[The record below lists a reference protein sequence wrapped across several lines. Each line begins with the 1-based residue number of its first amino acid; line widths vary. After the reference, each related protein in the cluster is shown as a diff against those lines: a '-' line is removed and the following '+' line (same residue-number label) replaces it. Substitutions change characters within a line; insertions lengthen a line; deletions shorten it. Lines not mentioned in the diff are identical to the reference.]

1 MGLGLDRILMIR
13 KGVSDI
19 RLLRSDDPRIAGQML
34 DLEPYRPVSMMPPI
48 ARDISVAVDAGLD
61 EETLGDVVRDALGA
75 DADVLESVSVLSCTP
90 VDALPEV
97 ARKRLGIRPGQVNLL
112 VRMVLRALDRTMTD
126 RDANLLRDRIYRAV
140 HAGDCPSSHV
150 GLAHDECAGADS

>member
-1 MGLGLDRILMIR
+1 MPAQPLAPPEGMMRPLVEPAAELSTEEIGRYSR
-13 KGVSDI
+13 H
-19 RLLRSDDPRIAGQML
+19 LL
-34 DLEPYRPVSMMPPI
+34 
-48 ARDISVAVDAGLD
+48 
-61 EETLGDVVRDALGA
+61 
-75 DADVLESVSVLSCTP
+75 
-90 VDALPEV
+90 LPEV